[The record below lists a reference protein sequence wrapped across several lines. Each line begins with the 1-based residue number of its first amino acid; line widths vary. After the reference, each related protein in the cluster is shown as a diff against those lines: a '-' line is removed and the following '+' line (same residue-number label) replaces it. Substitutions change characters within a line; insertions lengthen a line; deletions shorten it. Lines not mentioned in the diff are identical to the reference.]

1 MKIKGKKSK
10 QSNLTLVFNITM
22 ELHSK
27 ILADQVLRFGS
38 SWSHMILVACLIV
51 FSWNPDFLTGFPIWA
66 KRTDVHYGFE
76 KYGQFL

>member
-1 MKIKGKKSK
+1 M
-10 QSNLTLVFNITM
+10 
-22 ELHSK
+22 
-27 ILADQVLRFGS
+27 ADQVLRFGS

>member
-1 MKIKGKKSK
+1 M
-10 QSNLTLVFNITM
+10 
-22 ELHSK
+22 
-27 ILADQVLRFGS
+27 ADQVLRFGS

-51 FSWNPDFLTGFPIWA
+51 FSWNPDFPIWA